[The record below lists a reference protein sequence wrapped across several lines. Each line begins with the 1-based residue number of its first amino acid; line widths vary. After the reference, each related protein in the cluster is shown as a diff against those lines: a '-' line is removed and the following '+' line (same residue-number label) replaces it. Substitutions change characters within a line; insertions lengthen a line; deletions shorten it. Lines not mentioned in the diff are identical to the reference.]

1 MTMLVLFIALFPVMS
16 ALHAQAS
23 NELYHVLAGVLL
35 GGIAALSH
43 ALLHDGFVRWRQA
56 GLAGIERSHSLRALL
71 LGLVYPVL
79 GLVSGVIAL
88 IGTGPNVGLHYA
100 IGFAA
105 GGGGDGVARQGGPG
119 AQASA
124 ASLMTA
130 IGNGS
135 DQRDPGRVR
144 AA

>member
-1 MTMLVLFIALFPVMS
+1 MTPAISRHAHAADMTMLALFIALFPVMS

-23 NELYHVLAGVLL
+23 NELYHALAGILL

-71 LGLVYPVL
+71 LGFVYPVL

-105 GGGGDGVARQGGPG
+105 GGAVMGWRAKAALAHKRAQG
-119 AQASA
+119 
-124 ASLMTA
+124 L
-130 IGNGS
+130 
-135 DQRDPGRVR
+135 
-144 AA
+144 